1 MVVVEYEQLTLEPAE
16 PRKPLPLPFLTCP
29 GCAERDP
36 ATDPPCPVCGV
47 DVVDGVR
54 IPL

>member
-1 MVVVEYEQLTLEPAE
+1 MIEAFEQLTLEPQEAKK
-16 PRKPLPLPFLTCP
+16 RPLPLPFLCA

-47 DVVDGVR
+47 DMIDGEG
-54 IPL
+54 IPF

>member
-1 MVVVEYEQLTLEPAE
+1 MVVVEYEQLTLEAAE

-36 ATDPPCPVCGV
+36 ATDPPCAVCGV
-47 DVVDGVR
+47 DVVDGVG
-54 IPL
+54 IPF